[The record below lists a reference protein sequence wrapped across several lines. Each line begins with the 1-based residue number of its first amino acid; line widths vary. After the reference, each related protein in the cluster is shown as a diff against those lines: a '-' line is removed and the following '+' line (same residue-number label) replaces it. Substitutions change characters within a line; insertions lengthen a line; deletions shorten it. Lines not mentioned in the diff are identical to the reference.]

1 MVTLKL
7 MTVTTTLVW
16 ALVGPLTALAENSDL
31 AGPDRNGIAS
41 EQYTEDSAETFPEM
55 RASIVEKDGDEFVA
69 MTEEGQ
75 EFRLPVQGAPSNINV
90 GDELRLIPDAKTQTI
105 QVFKAEPPEREA
117 GKPQDS
123 QL

>member
-1 MVTLKL
+1 MVTLKF
-7 MTVTTTLVW
+7 MTVTTMLVW

-31 AGPDRNGIAS
+31 VGPDRNGIAS

>member
-31 AGPDRNGIAS
+31 VGPDRNGIAS